1 MNLPP
6 GWRPDDPDDT
16 QALVWEERRGPW
28 LLRAVCPL
36 WAPYE
41 GPGEV
46 TVALDDSEAEGVAG
60 GVPVEV
66 LRTFPLGEVK
76 AQARSLLARVK
87 EDLTLTE
94 VWGNP
99 FNNLPRQC
107 RSDADYAEWAVA
119 WMLICRVSK
128 SSPVKGLVER
138 TGMRQSSVSTRIA
151 KLRTLGFIDADNQIT
166 ERCNAI
172 LNARKASPFG

>member
-6 GWRPDDPDDT
+6 GWRLDDPDDPR
-16 QALVWEERRGPW
+16 ALVWEEWRGPW

-46 TVALDDSEAEGVAG
+46 TVILGDSEAEGTAG
-60 GVPVEV
+60 GVPVDV
-66 LRTFPLGEVK
+66 LRSYPLGEVK
-76 AQARSLLARVK
+76 AQARSLLARVR
-87 EDLTLTE
+87 EDLTLAE

-99 FNNLPRQC
+99 FSDLPRQC

-119 WMLICRVSK
+119 WMLICEISK
-128 SSPVKGLVER
+128 SPVKGLVER
-138 TGMRQSSVSTRIA
+138 TGVRQSSVSTRIA
-151 KLRTLGFIDADNQIT
+151 KLRELGFIDTDNQIT
-166 ERCNAI
+166 ARCQAI
-172 LNARKASPFG
+172 WNARKAGPFD